1 MIIYELKEGSYMRK
15 KMNAAIRQFMVNQV
29 GVQGPMVSKVL
40 VTDAKRAFP
49 RASDKQI
56 AGNLSA
62 VCCYFGTLNYTA
74 GIVS

>member
-1 MIIYELKEGSYMRK
+1 MRK
-15 KMNAAIRQFMVNQV
+15 KRNAAIRQFMVNQV
-29 GVQGPMVSKVL
+29 GRQGPMASKVL

-49 RASDKQI
+49 RASAKQI

-62 VCCYFGTLNYTA
+62 VCCYFRTLNYAA